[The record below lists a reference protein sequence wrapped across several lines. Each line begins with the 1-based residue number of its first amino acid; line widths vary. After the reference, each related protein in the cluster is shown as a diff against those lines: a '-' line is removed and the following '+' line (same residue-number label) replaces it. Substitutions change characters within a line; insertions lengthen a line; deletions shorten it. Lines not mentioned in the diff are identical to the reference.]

1 MLINSSEQTINR
13 VAIMSDSGLILI
25 QDLIDSKLRKE
36 KELKFY
42 QEELDKLQTKMWW
55 VRKEINL
62 TETIIDIIEKEKVMD
77 LQEHIRKKR

>member
-1 MLINSSEQTINR
+1 
-13 VAIMSDSGLILI
+13 MSDSGLILI

-42 QEELDKLQTKMWW
+42 QEELEKLQTKMWW

>member
-1 MLINSSEQTINR
+1 
-13 VAIMSDSGLILI
+13 MSDSGLILI

-42 QEELDKLQTKMWW
+42 QEELDRLQTKMWW

-77 LQEHIRKKR
+77 LQEHIRNKK

>member
-1 MLINSSEQTINR
+1 
-13 VAIMSDSGLILI
+13 MSDSGLILI

-77 LQEHIRKKR
+77 LQEHIRNKK

>member
-1 MLINSSEQTINR
+1 
-13 VAIMSDSGLILI
+13 MSDSGLILI
-25 QDLIDSKLRKE
+25 QDLIDNKLRKE

-42 QEELDKLQTKMWW
+42 QEELDRLQTKMWW

-77 LQEHIRKKR
+77 LQEHIRNKK

>member
-1 MLINSSEQTINR
+1 
-13 VAIMSDSGLILI
+13 MSDSGLILI